1 MNADAAANCRR
12 QMSEMRDLRQTLEDL
27 RQEMEALRESSARA
41 ERKAATSAN
50 ETEEARTLLE
60 MAEKQ
65 KRQLEHE
72 LNQLRD
78 SLNETVAQVK
88 SYFFLSKKFVK
99 LKGDFYY
106 LAFTNFSSVVI
117 WRDFLLN
124 PFVFIDR
131 SMGWR
136 HPKEPWNL
144 S

>member
-65 KRQLEHE
+65 KRQLEYE
-72 LNQLRD
+72 LNNMRD
-78 SLNETVAQVK
+78 SVNETVAQVWQ
-88 SYFFLSKKFVK
+88 YF
-99 LKGDFYY
+99 
-106 LAFTNFSSVVI
+106 
-117 WRDFLLN
+117 
-124 PFVFIDR
+124 
-131 SMGWR
+131 
-136 HPKEPWNL
+136 
-144 S
+144 

>member
-88 SYFFLSKKFVK
+88 SYFFCQKVRQIERRFILLSFHEFFVYC
-99 LKGDFYY
+99 DFTRIFAKSFCLY
-106 LAFTNFSSVVI
+106 
-117 WRDFLLN
+117 
-124 PFVFIDR
+124 
-131 SMGWR
+131 
-136 HPKEPWNL
+136 
-144 S
+144 

>member
-88 SYFFLSKKFVK
+88 SYFFFVEKIRKIEGRFILLSFHEFFVYC
-99 LKGDFYY
+99 D
-106 LAFTNFSSVVI
+106 LARFFAKS
-117 WRDFLLN
+117 FCLY
-124 PFVFIDR
+124 
-131 SMGWR
+131 
-136 HPKEPWNL
+136 
-144 S
+144 

>member
-99 LKGDFYY
+99 LKGDLYC
-106 LAFTNFSSVVI
+106 LAFTNFSSIVI
-117 WRDFLLN
+117 WREFFAKSFCLY
-124 PFVFIDR
+124 
-131 SMGWR
+131 
-136 HPKEPWNL
+136 
-144 S
+144 

>member
-88 SYFFLSKKFVK
+88 SNFFVKKFAK
-99 LKGDFYY
+99 LNGDLYY
-106 LAFTNFSSVVI
+106 LAFTNFLSTVI
-117 WRDFLLN
+117 LQEFLLN